1 MVPPFEPAT
10 VLRLTTD
17 PLVPPAWQAVDRLLD
32 EIVPERSDRQLLDDA
47 ITDLVTDTMK
57 RAVRRQGKV
66 IAAALAGDLTS
77 WETDGPQW
85 PGEWITDTEDRLQD
99 EWPVGQLTE

>member
-1 MVPPFEPAT
+1 MS
-10 VLRLTTD
+10 TD

-32 EIVPERSDRQLLDDA
+32 ELVPDRSDRSEIDQA
-47 ITDLVTDTMK
+47 VTDLVIDTMK

-77 WETDGPQW
+77 WEGDGPQW
-85 PGEWITDTEDRLQD
+85 PNEWVTDAEDGLAD
-99 EWPVGQLTE
+99 E

>member
-1 MVPPFEPAT
+1 MIP
-10 VLRLTTD
+10 TTD

-32 EIVPERSDRQLLDDA
+32 ELVPDRSDRSEIDQA
-47 ITDLVTDTMK
+47 VTDLVIDTMR

-66 IAAALAGDLTS
+66 IAAALAGELTS

-85 PGEWITDTEDRLQD
+85 SGEWIIDTEDRLAD
-99 EWPVGQLTE
+99 E

>member
-1 MVPPFEPAT
+1 MS
-10 VLRLTTD
+10 TD

-32 EIVPERSDRQLLDDA
+32 ELVPDRSDRSEIDQA
-47 ITDLVTDTMK
+47 ITDLVIDTMK
-57 RAVRRQGKV
+57 RAVLRQGKV

-85 PGEWITDTEDRLQD
+85 PGEWIVD
-99 EWPVGQLTE
+99 EALAKPRR

>member
-1 MVPPFEPAT
+1 VIP
-10 VLRLTTD
+10 TTD
-17 PLVPPAWQAVDRLLD
+17 PLIPPAWQAVDRLLD
-32 EIVPERSDRQLLDDA
+32 EIVPNDSQPSSRQLLDDA
-47 ITDLVTDTMK
+47 ITGLVIDTMR

-85 PGEWITDTEDRLQD
+85 PGEWIVDAEDALQD
-99 EWPVGQLTE
+99 E

>member
-1 MVPPFEPAT
+1 MIP
-10 VLRLTTD
+10 TTD

-32 EIVPERSDRQLLDDA
+32 ELVPDRSDRLEIDQA
-47 ITDLVTDTMK
+47 ITDLVSDTMK

-66 IAAALAGDLTS
+66 IAAALAGELTS

-85 PGEWITDTEDRLQD
+85 SGEWIIDTEDRLAD
-99 EWPVGQLTE
+99 E

>member
-1 MVPPFEPAT
+1 MTTNLESPA
-10 VLRLTTD
+10 L
-17 PLVPPAWQAVDRLLD
+17 QAVDRLLD
-32 EIVPERSDRQLLDDA
+32 ELVPRDSQPDDRWELDDA
-47 ITDLVTDTMK
+47 ITALVIDTMK

-85 PGEWITDTEDRLQD
+85 PGEWICDTEDRLQN
-99 EWPVGQLTE
+99 E

>member
-1 MVPPFEPAT
+1 VPKDSQP
-10 VLRLTTD
+10 
-17 PLVPPAWQAVDRLLD
+17 
-32 EIVPERSDRQLLDDA
+32 SDRQLLDDA

-77 WETDGPQW
+77 WSTDGPQW
-85 PGEWITDTEDRLQD
+85 SGEWIVDVEDRLQD
-99 EWPVGQLTE
+99 E

>member
-1 MVPPFEPAT
+1 MP
-10 VLRLTTD
+10 D
-17 PLVPPAWQAVDRLLD
+17 
-32 EIVPERSDRQLLDDA
+32 RSDRSEIDQA
-47 ITDLVTDTMK
+47 ITDLVCDTMK

-66 IAAALAGDLTS
+66 IAAALAGELTS

-99 EWPVGQLTE
+99 E

>member
-1 MVPPFEPAT
+1 MIPTA
-10 VLRLTTD
+10 D

-32 EIVPERSDRQLLDDA
+32 EIVPDRSDRSEIDQA

-85 PGEWITDTEDRLQD
+85 PGEWITDAEDRLQD
-99 EWPVGQLTE
+99 E

>member
-1 MVPPFEPAT
+1 MT
-10 VLRLTTD
+10 DD

-32 EIVPERSDRQLLDDA
+32 ELVPADHPRRWEIDQA
-47 ITDLVTDTMK
+47 VTDLVCDTME

-66 IAAALAGDLTS
+66 IAAAIAGDLTS

-85 PGEWITDTEDRLQD
+85 PGEWIVDAEDRLAD
-99 EWPVGQLTE
+99 G

>member
-1 MVPPFEPAT
+1 MT
-10 VLRLTTD
+10 TTTD

-32 EIVPERSDRQLLDDA
+32 ELVPDRSDRSEIDQA
-47 ITDLVTDTMK
+47 ITDLVIDTMK

-85 PGEWITDTEDRLQD
+85 PNEWIIDTEDALQD
-99 EWPVGQLTE
+99 E

>member
-1 MVPPFEPAT
+1 MCASSGQRSRAR
-10 VLRLTTD
+10 VLRRWCSED
-17 PLVPPAWQAVDRLLD
+17 FV
-32 EIVPERSDRQLLDDA
+32 ESGIVPKDSQPSDRQLLDDA

-85 PGEWITDTEDRLQD
+85 PNEWVTDAEDGLAD
-99 EWPVGQLTE
+99 E

>member
-1 MVPPFEPAT
+1 MTTNLESPA
-10 VLRLTTD
+10 L
-17 PLVPPAWQAVDRLLD
+17 QAVDRLLD
-32 EIVPERSDRQLLDDA
+32 ELVPRDSQPDDRWELDDA
-47 ITDLVTDTMK
+47 ITALVTDTMK

-85 PGEWITDTEDRLQD
+85 PGEWICDAEDALQD
-99 EWPVGQLTE
+99 E